1 MKIKSIKAK
10 KILDSR
16 GNPTIEVELETNK
29 GKFSASVPS
38 GASKGRY
45 EALELRDKDGKGVKK
60 AIANIKKIISPALE
74 DKEFT
79 DQKEIDEV
87 LIKLDGTENKSKL
100 GVNAVLPISI
110 AVCRALAADQKIPLY
125 KYIAQLMGNNSSLIL
140 PLPCFNIIE
149 GGAHADNDLDIQEFM
164 IIPQKKYFRENLKAA
179 SDIYQS
185 LKNIL
190 IENFGKDSV
199 QSGDE
204 GGFAPKISS
213 VEEALYALSNSIK
226 IHPET
231 KIGLDAAASQF
242 YKEDRYILGGQN
254 LTRNGLLDFYKD
266 LISKFPITF
275 IEDPFSEDDWQGF
288 EEITKQFSGRINIFG
303 DDLLTTNIKRI
314 KEAGNKTA
322 CNGLI
327 LKSNQIGTV
336 TETIEA
342 AKLAKS
348 YGWKVL
354 VSHRSGETNDDFIAD
369 LAVGVAADFIKAGAP
384 VTPERMVKYNKLLAI
399 EEEIYS
405 KR

>member
-1 MKIKSIKAK
+1 MIIKGIKVK

-16 GNPTIEVELETNK
+16 GNPTVEVELKTNK
-29 GKFSASVPS
+29 GEFSASVPS

-74 DKEFT
+74 GKDFA
-79 DQKEIDEV
+79 DQKEIDEI

-110 AVCRALAADQKIPLY
+110 AACRALAADQKTPLY
-125 KYIAQLMGNNSSLIL
+125 RYIAQLMGNGSFLTL
-140 PLPCFNIIE
+140 PFPCFNIIE

-190 IENFGKDSV
+190 GKDSV

-213 VEEALYALSNSIK
+213 VEEALYALNNSIK

-242 YKEDRYILGGQN
+242 YKEDKYILENQS

-266 LISKFPITF
+266 LISKFPIIF

-288 EEITKQFSGRINIFG
+288 EEITKQFSGRINILG

-314 KEAGNKTA
+314 KEAGNKMA

-327 LKSNQIGTV
+327 LKPNQIGTV

-354 VSHRSGETNDDFIAD
+354 VSHRSGETDDDFIAD
-369 LAVGVAADFIKAGAP
+369 LAVGVSADFIKAGAP